1 MATLDYLKQ
10 ATISSQRRHRA
21 RMSEHGR
28 LVSHPSFTIILWA
41 ALDFVSALVAG
52 FIAFW
57 IRLGA
62 AAQPAS
68 QTVLGHLE
76 TTVPP
81 ISVVYLLVF
90 SVYLV
95 LFARL
100 YGLYRS
106 PDVRSGLNEQRL
118 TVQATLTSGLM
129 LCGTLYVMKEY
140 AVSRIVVALTIV
152 ITLAFLMVRR
162 AIARKMMQR
171 RFL

>member
-1 MATLDYLKQ
+1 M
-10 ATISSQRRHRA
+10 
-21 RMSEHGR
+21 
-28 LVSHPSFTIILWA
+28 
-41 ALDFVSALVAG
+41 
-52 FIAFW
+52 
-57 IRLGA
+57 
-62 AAQPAS
+62 
-68 QTVLGHLE
+68 
-76 TTVPP
+76 
-81 ISVVYLLVF
+81 
-90 SVYLV
+90 YLV